1 MPLMSK
7 KAGNAL
13 VRKLG
18 GADHVHRT
26 AMDYRRRTL
35 LLDSMQKDLALQHPR
50 EWVGMTVGD
59 ELVFG
64 PTHRELLTIMREQG
78 LDTSEAVILY
88 LDPAPMPRII

>member
-7 KAGNAL
+7 KAGNEL
-13 VRKLG
+13 IKKLG
-18 GADHVHRT
+18 GADHVRRT
-26 AMDYRRRTL
+26 TEDYRRRTL
-35 LLDSMQKDLALQHPR
+35 LLDSMLKDLVLKHPH
-50 EWVGMTVGD
+50 EWVGMAAGD

-88 LDPAPMPRII
+88 LDPDPMPRII

>member
-13 VRKLG
+13 IKKLG
-18 GADHVHRT
+18 GADHVRRT
-26 AMDYRRRTL
+26 AEDYKRRTL
-35 LLDSMQKDLALQHPR
+35 LLDSMLKDLVLQHPH
-50 EWVGMTVGD
+50 EWVGMAVGD
-59 ELVFG
+59 GLVFG